1 MPRRWRQV
9 QRRLS
14 PGVGAEGAGAR
25 RGRVDP
31 EPPLRTWRV
40 RVLAAALT
48 GGFVRAAS
56 CARVAVSRSL
66 FSLFLWVR
74 FIPPLFPFTGL
85 KALYFVF
92 VLLMIILKCFGD
104 SKN

>member
-1 MPRRWRQV
+1 MLRRWRQV

-56 CARVAVSRSL
+56 CARVAVSRLCSLVL
-66 FSLFLWVR
+66 FSLYSFGFV
-74 FIPPLFPFTGL
+74 LFPR
-85 KALYFVF
+85 YFP
-92 VLLMIILKCFGD
+92 LLV
-104 SKN
+104 